1 MPPLSD
7 AQLTT
12 LLDDLE
18 SDRAERKQSWSD
30 DAADKGCQAVC
41 AFANDLPDHRSPG
54 ILFVG
59 ATNDGQASGLAI
71 TDELLTTLADVR
83 SNGNIVPPPT
93 LTVEKRTLKGRDMA
107 IVAVSPADAP
117 PVRYKGRIWVRI
129 GPRRGIATA
138 QDERILNEKRRYRDL
153 PFDIC
158 PLPSSPF
165 EELNRTVFESEYL
178 PNAFAPDVIA
188 ANDRTYEQQLAA
200 CRMIVSA
207 ADHTP
212 TVLGV
217 LTIGQ
222 TPRTWLPC
230 AYVQFL
236 RIGGL
241 EWGDQIVDE
250 EIVDGTFSTT
260 LRRLDEKLK
269 AHLTTAVDFT
279 SASTERRTSSYP
291 LTALQQ
297 LTRNAV
303 MHRTYEN
310 TNAPIRVYWFND
322 RIEIHSPG
330 GPFGVVT
337 IENFGKPG
345 IADYRNPHVAE
356 AMKVLGYV
364 QRFGVGIAT
373 AQRALSEN
381 GNPPAEFVV
390 QPNIV
395 MATIKAPK

>member
-1 MPPLSD
+1 MPTPSD
-7 AQLTT
+7 IELVA

-18 SDRAERKQSWSD
+18 SDSAERKQSWSD

-41 AFANDLPDHRSPG
+41 AFANDLPNHQRPG
-54 ILFVG
+54 VLFIG
-59 ATNDGQASGLAI
+59 AKNDGQPSGLAI
-71 TDELLTTLADVR
+71 TDDLLTTLANLR
-83 SNGNIVPPPT
+83 SNGNILPPPA
-93 LTVEKRTLKGRDMA
+93 LTVEKRILKDSEMA
-107 IVAVSPADAP
+107 VVTVSPADAP

-138 QDERILNEKRRYRDL
+138 QEERILNEKRRYRDL
-153 PFDIC
+153 PFDVC

-178 PNAFAPDVIA
+178 PNAFAPDVVA
-188 ANDRTYEQQLAA
+188 ANERSYEQRLAA
-200 CRMIVSA
+200 CRMIASA
-207 ADHTP
+207 EDHTP

-230 AYVQFL
+230 AYIQFL
-236 RIGGL
+236 RIGGFQ
-241 EWGDQIVDE
+241 WGDQIVDE
-250 EIVDGTFSTT
+250 ETVDGTLSTM

-269 AHLTTAVDFT
+269 AHLTTAVDIA
-279 SASTERRTSSYP
+279 SSSTERRTSNYP
-291 LTALQQ
+291 LSALQQ

-345 IADYRNPHVAE
+345 IADYRNPHIAE

-364 QRFGVGIAT
+364 QKFGVGIAT
-373 AQRALSEN
+373 AQRALAEN

-390 QPNIV
+390 QPNFV
-395 MATIKAPK
+395 MATVRTPK

>member
-1 MPPLSD
+1 MATLSD
-7 AQLTT
+7 IELTT

-18 SDRAERKQSWSD
+18 SDCAERKQSWSG

-41 AFANDLPDHRSPG
+41 AFANDLPDHRKSG
-54 ILFVG
+54 VLFVG
-59 ATNDGQASGLAI
+59 ARDDGQPSGLAI
-71 TDELLTTLADVR
+71 TDELLTNLGAIR
-83 SNGNIVPPPT
+83 SDGNIVPPPAM
-93 LTVEKRTLKGRDMA
+93 TVEKRILKGAEMA
-107 IVAVSPADAP
+107 VISVLPADAP
-117 PVRYKGRIWVRI
+117 PVRYKGRTWIRI
-129 GPRRGIATA
+129 GPRRAWATA
-138 QDERILNEKRRYRDL
+138 QEERILNEKRRYRDL
-153 PFDIC
+153 PFDVC

-165 EELNRTVFESEYL
+165 EELSRALFESEYL
-178 PNAFAPDVIA
+178 PNAFAPDVVA
-188 ANDRTYEQQLAA
+188 ANNRTYEQRLAA
-200 CRMIVSA
+200 CRMIESA
-207 ADHTP
+207 DSRTP

-230 AYVQFL
+230 AYIQFL
-236 RIGGL
+236 RIEGVK
-241 EWGDQIVDE
+241 WGDPIIDE
-250 EIVDGTFSTT
+250 ENIDGTLSTI
-260 LRRLDEKLK
+260 LRRLDDKLK

-279 SASTERRTSSYP
+279 STNTERRISSYP
-291 LTALQQ
+291 LAALQQ

-345 IADYRNPHVAE
+345 IADYRNPHIAE

-364 QRFGVGIAT
+364 QKFGVGIAT

-381 GNPPAEFVV
+381 GNPPVEFIVH
-390 QPNIV
+390 PNIV
-395 MATIKAPK
+395 MATVKASK

>member
-1 MPPLSD
+1 MFSD
-7 AQLTT
+7 GELTA
-12 LLDDLE
+12 LLDALE
-18 SDRAERKQSWSD
+18 SDCVERKQSWSD

-41 AFANDLPDHRSPG
+41 AFANDLPNHQKPG
-54 ILFVG
+54 VLFVG
-59 ATNDGQASGLAI
+59 AKDDGQPAGLAI
-71 TDELLTTLADVR
+71 TDQLLTTLADVR

-93 LTVEKRTLKGRDMA
+93 LTVEKRILKGSEMA
-107 IVAVSPADAP
+107 VVTVSPADAP
-117 PVRYKGRIWVRI
+117 PVRFKGRIWVRI

-165 EELNRTVFESEYL
+165 EELNRVAFESEYL

-188 ANDRTYEQQLAA
+188 ANDRTYEQRLAA
-200 CRMIVSA
+200 CRMIASVG
-207 ADHTP
+207 DPTP

-250 EIVDGTFSTT
+250 EIVDGALSTT

-269 AHLTTAVDFT
+269 AHLTTAVDIT
-279 SASTERRTSSYP
+279 SANTERRTSSYP
-291 LTALQQ
+291 LSALQQ

-322 RIEIHSPG
+322 RIEVHSPG

-337 IENFGKPG
+337 VENFGKPG
-345 IADYRNPHVAE
+345 IADYRNPHIAE

-390 QPNIV
+390 QPNFV
-395 MATIKAPK
+395 TATIRAFK

>member
-1 MPPLSD
+1 M
-7 AQLTT
+7 
-12 LLDDLE
+12 
-18 SDRAERKQSWSD
+18 
-30 DAADKGCQAVC
+30 AVI
-41 AFANDLPDHRSPG
+41 S
-54 ILFVG
+54 
-59 ATNDGQASGLAI
+59 
-71 TDELLTTLADVR
+71 
-83 SNGNIVPPPT
+83 
-93 LTVEKRTLKGRDMA
+93 
-107 IVAVSPADAP
+107 VSPADAP
-117 PVRYKGRIWVRI
+117 PVRYKGRTWIRI
-129 GPRRGIATA
+129 GPRRGWATA

-153 PFDIC
+153 PFDVC

-165 EELNRTVFESEYL
+165 EELSRTLFESEYL
-178 PNAFAPDVIA
+178 PNAFAPDVVA
-188 ANDRTYEQQLAA
+188 ANDRTYEQRLAA
-200 CRMIVSA
+200 CRMIDSA
-207 ADHTP
+207 DSRTP

-230 AYVQFL
+230 AYIQFL
-236 RIGGL
+236 RIEGV
-241 EWGDQIVDE
+241 EWGDPIIDE
-250 EIVDGTFSTT
+250 ENIDGTLSTT

-269 AHLTTAVDFT
+269 AHLTTAVDIT
-279 SASTERRTSSYP
+279 SANTERRISNYP
-291 LTALQQ
+291 LAALQQ

-310 TNAPIRVYWFND
+310 TNAPIRIYWFND

-345 IADYRNPHVAE
+345 IADYRNPHIAE

-364 QRFGVGIAT
+364 QKFGVGIAT
-373 AQRALSEN
+373 ARRALSEN

-395 MATIKAPK
+395 MATVKASQ